1 MDVHWY
7 IEKGSAS
14 YGKGRPG
21 AVHSLS
27 SWLSGGVRGEAIGI
41 SIYSILQDI
50 HGTLRHHCNLNSLK
64 L

>member
-41 SIYSILQDI
+41 SINI